1 MSKIAR
7 SVKNV
12 TKGYS
17 QVEVKVRNGMEC
29 PWSCTYGV
37 ADNRSNQQRPM
48 GTCRV

>member
-29 PWSCTYGV
+29 PRSCMHGV
-37 ADNRSNQQRPM
+37 ADHRSDQQRPM
-48 GTCRV
+48 GPRRV

>member
-17 QVEVKVRNGMEC
+17 QVEVKVRNGMVS
-29 PWSCTYGV
+29 PVDHANG
-37 ADNRSNQQRPM
+37 ASNKYSDE
-48 GTCRV
+48 